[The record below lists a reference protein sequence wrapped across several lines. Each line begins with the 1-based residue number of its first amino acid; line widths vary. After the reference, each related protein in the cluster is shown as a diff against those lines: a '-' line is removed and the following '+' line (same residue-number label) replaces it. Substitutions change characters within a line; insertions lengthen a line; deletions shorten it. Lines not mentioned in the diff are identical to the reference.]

1 MGGQDRDSDAEFSDD
16 DALPGDEAGLAE
28 REDNDGAAVA
38 VAISPGF
45 MLAGVTNVKYADGAH
60 EIELRPAD
68 IDIGAVFYKLEG
80 VVSPHEVVPGR
91 VGASEPERAACC
103 GGLIKERG

>member
-1 MGGQDRDSDAEFSDD
+1 VPRE
-16 DALPGDEAGLAE
+16 ALRVTTPSKKNRPGS
-28 REDNDGAAVA
+28 RRCRDNDGAAVA

-45 MLAGVTNVKYADGAH
+45 MLAGVTNVKDADGAH

-68 IDIGAVFYKLEG
+68 IDIRAVFYELEG

-103 GGLIKERG
+103 GGMIKERG